1 MTAERILALFDDV
14 SEDAREI
21 IGESLELQSAA
32 FLRALGS
39 ALTFS
44 PRLATA
50 VVTRALRTASWD
62 RHNIQ
67 LVEHLGNDEPWRTIR
82 EVLSSAIADHQ
93 QRRQEMAEPD
103 RLARL
108 QADRCLRIQ
117 NRKETAQ

>member
-1 MTAERILALFDDV
+1 LFDDI

-21 IGESLELQSAA
+21 IGESLELQSAT

-50 VVTRALRTASWD
+50 VVTRALHTASWD
-62 RHNIQ
+62 PHNLQ

-82 EVLSSAIADHQ
+82 EVLSDAIEDHQ
-93 QRRQEMAEPD
+93 RR
-103 RLARL
+103 RL
-108 QADRCLRIQ
+108 
-117 NRKETAQ
+117 ETSE